1 MLYPA
6 NDYLL
11 YVIKQETAR
20 RYRREV
26 TNDHLPSEIDLPKPN
41 RFASLARKALH
52 DLGHLLVA
60 LGQRLDRAV
69 EPGTA

>member
-11 YVIKQETAR
+11 YVIRQETVQ

-26 TNDHLPSEIDLPKPN
+26 TNDHLPSEIDLSEPN
-41 RFASLARKALH
+41 RFGSLARKALH

-69 EPGTA
+69 EPGPA